1 MIKGENQHINIVVRG
16 IIIEEGE
23 LVLTEWKSK
32 RWSFLIGGRI
42 DFGESILQALH
53 REIWEETETA
63 VAIDK
68 LAYFSEHVF
77 THGDGREFHEYGYY
91 FLVQADKMICENGQ
105 IIPNPDSE
113 NLIIRR
119 TALTPDG
126 LSNVWPQFLRDY
138 LPRDYADG
146 FIACPRF
153 LYTKTDEDMT
163 VESQAM
169 AAAFGAAS
177 L

>member
-16 IIIEEGE
+16 IIIEEE
-23 LVLTEWKSK
+23 QLVLTEWKSK

-53 REIWEETETA
+53 REIREETGTA
-63 VAIDK
+63 VTLGK

-77 THGDGREFHEYGYY
+77 TNGDGREFHEYGYY
-91 FLVQADKMICENGQ
+91 FLVQPDKIICENGQ

-119 TALTPDG
+119 AALTRDG
-126 LSNVWPQFLRDY
+126 LSNVWPKFLRDY
-138 LPRDYADG
+138 LPQDYADG
-146 FIACPRF
+146 FVECPRF
-153 LYTKTDEDMT
+153 LYTKDSEDKT
-163 VESQAM
+163 VESQAL
-169 AAAFGAAS
+169 AAAFGVAS